1 MSKIVSKAT
10 FQEITNHLITSGF
23 IYQGSEIYG
32 GLSNSWDYGP
42 LGVLIKN
49 HLTDIWIKKFIRSI
63 DYNVL
68 IDPAIIMNPNVW
80 KATGHVDNFNDP
92 LIDCKK
98 CRCRYRADDLIKK
111 QIENI
116 DINDKTNDELN
127 ELIVKN
133 KIKCPN
139 CGSSDFTEIKKFQMM
154 FKTFLGVNQDTSSTV
169 YLRPETAQGCFVNFK
184 NVLRTT
190 RRKLPLGICDI
201 GKAFRNEI
209 TPGNFIFRTR
219 EFSQMEIE
227 FFFKPGED
235 KKWFNFYKEYCMKF
249 VSDIGLKKEN
259 IRYRDHSKKELAFYS
274 NATTDIE
281 YNFPTLGWGELMGI
295 ALRGSYDLECHQ
307 KSSGEDLNYLD
318 PDTNTKYIPH
328 VVEPSFG
335 LDRLILALLCD
346 SYNIEELDNDS
357 RIVLSLDYRI
367 APYQVAVLPL
377 SNKLNE
383 EAKEVFDLIKENY
396 DTIFDVT
403 GSIGKRYRREDAIGT
418 PFCVTYDFDS
428 SNDKKVTVRN
438 RDTMEQERVEISYL
452 NQYIH
457 NKIYNE

>member
-1 MSKIVSKAT
+1 MDKKNSSIT
-10 FQEITNHLITSGF
+10 FQEITNHLVTSGF

-32 GLSNSWDYGP
+32 GLANSWDYGP
-42 LGVLIKN
+42 LGVLLKN
-49 HLTDIWIKKFIRSI
+49 HLKEVWIKKFIRGI

-68 IDPAIIMNPNVW
+68 IDPAIIMNPKVW

-92 LIDCKK
+92 LVDCKK
-98 CRCRYRADDLIKK
+98 CKCRYRADDLIKQQNPK
-111 QIENI
+111 IEVEG
-116 DINDKTNDELN
+116 KTNKELN
-127 ELIVKN
+127 DILIKE

-139 CGSSDFTEIKKFQMM
+139 CGASDFTDIKKFQMM
-154 FKTFLGVNQDTSSTV
+154 FKTFLGVNEDTSSTV

-209 TPGNFIFRTR
+209 TPGNFTFRTR
-219 EFSQMEIE
+219 EFEQMEIE

-235 KKWFNFYKEYCMKF
+235 KKWFKFYKEYCLNF
-249 VSDIGLKKEN
+249 VEEIGLKKEN
-259 IRYRDHSKKELAFYS
+259 VRYRDHQKEELAFYS

-281 YNFPTLGWGELMGI
+281 YKFPTLGWGELMGI

-307 KSSGEDLNYLD
+307 KNSGEELSYLD
-318 PDTNTKYIPH
+318 PETNEKYVPH

-346 SYNIEELDNDS
+346 SYKIEELENDS
-357 RIVLSLDYRI
+357 RIVLSLDYRL
-367 APYQVAVLPL
+367 APYQVAVMPL
-377 SNKLNE
+377 SNKLNDS
-383 EAKEVFDLIKENY
+383 ARKVFDSIKENY
-396 DTIFDVT
+396 DTIFDTT

-418 PFCVTYDFDS
+418 PYCITYDFDS
-428 SNDKKVTVRN
+428 DNDKKVTVRN
-438 RDTMEQERVEISYL
+438 RDTMEQERVSISDLNNYL
-452 NQYIH
+452 H
-457 NKIYNE
+457 SKIYK

>member
-1 MSKIVSKAT
+1 MDKKNSSIT
-10 FQEITNHLITSGF
+10 FQEITNHLVTSGF

-32 GLSNSWDYGP
+32 GLANSWDYGP
-42 LGVLIKN
+42 LGVLLKN
-49 HLTDIWIKKFIRSI
+49 HLKEVWIKKFIRGI

-68 IDPAIIMNPNVW
+68 IDPAIIMNPKVW

-92 LIDCKK
+92 LVDCKK
-98 CRCRYRADDLIKK
+98 CKCRYRADDLIKQQNPK
-111 QIENI
+111 IEVEG
-116 DINDKTNDELN
+116 KTNKELN
-127 ELIVKN
+127 DILIKE

-139 CGSSDFTEIKKFQMM
+139 CGASDFTDIKKFQMM
-154 FKTFLGVNQDTSSTV
+154 FKTFLGVNEDTSSTV

-209 TPGNFIFRTR
+209 TPGNFTFRTR
-219 EFSQMEIE
+219 EFEQMEIE

-235 KKWFNFYKEYCMKF
+235 KKWFKFYKEYCLNF
-249 VSDIGLKKEN
+249 VEEIGLKKEN
-259 IRYRDHSKKELAFYS
+259 VRYRDHQKEELAFYS

-281 YNFPTLGWGELMGI
+281 YKFPTLGWGELMGI

-307 KSSGEDLNYLD
+307 KNSGEELSYLD
-318 PDTNTKYIPH
+318 PETNEKYVPH

-346 SYNIEELDNDS
+346 SYKIEELENDS
-357 RIVLSLDYRI
+357 RIVLSLDYRL
-367 APYQVAVLPL
+367 APYQVAVMPL
-377 SNKLNE
+377 SNKLNDS
-383 EAKEVFDLIKENY
+383 ARKVFDSIKENY
-396 DTIFDVT
+396 DTIFDTT

-418 PFCVTYDFDS
+418 PYCITYDFESD
-428 SNDKKVTVRN
+428 NDKKVTVRN
-438 RDTMEQERVEISYL
+438 RDTMEQERVSISDLNNYL
-452 NQYIH
+452 H
-457 NKIYNE
+457 SKIYK